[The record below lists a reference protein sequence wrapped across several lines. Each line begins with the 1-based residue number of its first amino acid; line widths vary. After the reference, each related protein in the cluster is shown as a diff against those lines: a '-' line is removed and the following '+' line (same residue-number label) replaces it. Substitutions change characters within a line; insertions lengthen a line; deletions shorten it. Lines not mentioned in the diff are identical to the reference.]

1 MKWKVDKIVQETN
14 HKFLNF
20 FTIHYDVELD
30 DGTHKKTEY
39 YMVSR
44 KTKDQLRPV
53 SGDYKKPDAV
63 LIALYSI
70 DEVTNEVSVMITTQF
85 RQPMGTYMTSIPAGL
100 MDENDKDIFE
110 TARREALEEA
120 GALIDD
126 IEVLANA
133 SATSSGFSDEMNSLV
148 LARVVGFDKQNLEEF
163 EDIKSRLIPLK
174 TVKEMMKDPQYF
186 FPLHIRII
194 MMYLIERFKI

>member
-30 DGTHKKTEY
+30 DGTHKKIEY

-174 TVKEMMKDPQYF
+174 TVKEMMKDPQYL